1 MPPTTTDDLDVAA
14 VAAAY
19 EVRARLICAG
29 ELPAP
34 LQLRGRLAPERW
46 RLEWHLPWWVGRSFG
61 LDAARCFELSV
72 SSVLGLAAVRLRDD
86 IADAELDGADPAAAA
101 AWSEGLLD
109 AALETYRARVPDE
122 SEFWPFVASVLG
134 PESPAAPVS
143 GSVSVS
149 DGADLARRGA
159 PLKVPAFAVCLL
171 ADRSDAFPF
180 LARCLDHALTALVL
194 YDHAADWE
202 ADLAAGRA
210 NAFADGRTREELLM
224 GLLSGDVV
232 RPYFARIATELARA
246 ADLADALAVGRLA
259 QHVCDLA
266 RRFALDRDALAAHY
280 AAVGDRAAALF
291 GATPQRPTLPEGRS

>member
-1 MPPTTTDDLDVAA
+1 MPQPTTDDLNVAA

-19 EVRARLICAG
+19 EARARLICAG
-29 ELPAP
+29 ELPVP

-61 LDAARCFELSV
+61 LDAALCLELSV

-86 IADAELDGADPAAAA
+86 IADGELDGADQAAAA
-101 AWSEGLLD
+101 AWSQALLD
-109 AALETYRARVPDE
+109 AALETYRARLPSG

-134 PESPAAPVS
+134 PEGPAAPVS
-143 GSVSVS
+143 RSVSVS
-149 DGADLARRGA
+149 DGSDLARRGA

-171 ADRSDAFPF
+171 ADRSDAFPS

-210 NAFADGRTREELLM
+210 NAFANGRTREELLM

-246 ADLADALAVGRLA
+246 AELADALAVGRLA
-259 QHVCDLA
+259 QHICDLA
-266 RRFALDRDALAAHY
+266 ERFALDSEALAAQY

-291 GATPQRPTLPEGRS
+291 ETAAERPAPPLGRS